1 MKFPKISLPKRE
13 KRDGRFGA
21 NFWTFAIVL
30 IVCLTLAVLFTN
42 TTETIYLNESSNFR
56 VYEDGSFTGC
66 LKEGSCN
73 D

>member
-1 MKFPKISLPKRE
+1 MKLHSTDKKPQDRT
-13 KRDGRFGA
+13 FGA

-30 IVCLTLAVLFTN
+30 VLCLTVAVLFTN
-42 TTETIYLNESSNFR
+42 TTETIYLDETSTFR

-66 LKEGSCN
+66 LKEGTCN